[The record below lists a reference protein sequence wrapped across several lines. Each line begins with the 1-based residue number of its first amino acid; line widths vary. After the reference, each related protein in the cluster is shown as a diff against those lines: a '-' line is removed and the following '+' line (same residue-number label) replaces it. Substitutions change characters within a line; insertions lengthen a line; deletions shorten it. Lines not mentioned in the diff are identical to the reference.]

1 MTDPQTPEP
10 EATAEAVSE
19 ELQTPEEIC
28 RKMADVREVLDE
40 DVKSIAQ
47 SAKVMS
53 DWTYYVKQ
61 YPWASVGIAATL
73 GYLVVPN
80 KTFITTPSADQ
91 LEKLARRNKLV
102 VKADPEPQA
111 QKGIVGAVFSLVAS
125 MAVRGVMAYL
135 GQQVGKVAGYKAAE
149 PEAGQYRPPAPQYPR
164 PHVPA
169 QNPVPPQ
176 KPMQKG
182 GY

>member
-1 MTDPQTPEP
+1 MTDPQTPKPDSAAEGVTEEP
-10 EATAEAVSE
+10 
-19 ELQTPEEIC
+19 QTPEEIC

-40 DVKSIAQ
+40 DVKNIAQ

-61 YPWASVGIAATL
+61 YPWATVGIAATL

-80 KTFITTPSADQ
+80 KVFLTSPSADQ
-91 LEKLARRNKLV
+91 LEKLAKRNKLV

-111 QKGIVGAVFSLVAS
+111 QKGIVGAVFSLIAS

-149 PEAGQYRPPAPQYPR
+149 PEAGEYRPPGTQYPR
-164 PHVPA
+164 PHVPP
-169 QNPVPPQ
+169 QNPAPPQ
-176 KPMQKG
+176 RPTQKG

>member
-10 EATAEAVSE
+10 ESAAEAVPE
-19 ELQTPEEIC
+19 ELETPEEIC

-40 DVKSIAQ
+40 DVKNIAQ

-61 YPWASVGIAATL
+61 YPWTSVGIAATL

-80 KTFITTPSADQ
+80 KVFITRPSADQ

-102 VKADPEPQA
+102 VKTNPEPQA

-149 PEAGQYRPPAPQYPR
+149 PESGTYRPPVAQYPQPHR
-164 PHVPA
+164 PP
-169 QNPVPPQ
+169 QNPPPPQ
-176 KPMQKG
+176 RPIQKG
-182 GY
+182 G